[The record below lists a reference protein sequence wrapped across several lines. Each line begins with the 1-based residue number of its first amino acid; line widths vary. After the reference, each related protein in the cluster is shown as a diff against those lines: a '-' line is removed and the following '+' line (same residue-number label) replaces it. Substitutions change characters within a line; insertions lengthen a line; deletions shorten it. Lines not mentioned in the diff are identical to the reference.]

1 MPNRATRRAAGRH
14 RWSKNASAVATG
26 ATVFSGLLLG
36 LTPGVAAAAGNGLT
50 PRAQVPQGNGYWLVS
65 KEGAVYAYGGATYYG
80 GADGLTLAA
89 PIVGIVATP
98 DGKGY
103 WLIGADGGV
112 FSYGDARFYGNPAS
126 GGDQLNS
133 AVVGAAAVPG
143 TNTTQVGPTGPTGAI
158 GPVRPLGP
166 IGPTGVTGS
175 IGATGATGPTGA
187 SGATGPTGPTGATG
201 DIGNTGPTGATGAT
215 GATGP
220 AGSSAYI
227 SAFEGPPEF
236 IPASGSVQFD
246 TIEGTVGLSPLL
258 NPVTGQ
264 FTVLQS
270 GTYNIFYR
278 VSPQAGTSL
287 QQIQVD
293 LNGILVQ
300 PSNVQSVTGQPLIDM
315 VTVNAA
321 AGDNISLVNGSSTFM
336 ITNPDGASV
345 TISQVG

>member
-1 MPNRATRRAAGRH
+1 MADRCGWGRVQLWRRPVLRQPRVRRRPAQLGRRRRGGGPWDEYDPGGPDRPDGRDRPRAAPWTDRPDRCDGVDRGDRRH
-14 RWSKNASAVATG
+14 RTYRRQRRH
-26 ATVFSGLLLG
+26 
-36 LTPGVAAAAGNGLT
+36 
-50 PRAQVPQGNGYWLVS
+50 RAD
-65 KEGAVYAYGGATYYG
+65 
-80 GADGLTLAA
+80 GAD
-89 PIVGIVATP
+89 
-98 DGKGY
+98 
-103 WLIGADGGV
+103 
-112 FSYGDARFYGNPAS
+112 R
-126 GGDQLNS
+126 
-133 AVVGAAAVPG
+133 
-143 TNTTQVGPTGPTGAI
+143 
-158 GPVRPLGP
+158 
-166 IGPTGVTGS
+166 
-175 IGATGATGPTGA
+175 
-187 SGATGPTGPTGATG
+187 ATG